1 MVKIFKLFVKNAD
14 DVCNVEVRSA
24 YGKVAS
30 IIGIIFNIL
39 LCGIKILAGVIT
51 GSVAI
56 VADALNNFGDASS
69 SVISFAGFKL
79 SSRPADKEHPYG
91 HGRYEYVSAFIVT
104 ILIMVIGVE
113 LFKSGVEK
121 IITPTKVEFSIV
133 AVIILAVSILAKV
146 FLSLLNGSA
155 GKKINSSALKATSVD
170 ARNDAIST
178 TAVLI
183 SLILS
188 SHTSFPLDGVMAL
201 LVSLFIMFSALG
213 LVKDTL
219 ASLLG
224 KPPEKEQIDKI
235 KDKLLSY
242 EGVLGIHDLIVHDY
256 GVGRTFASVHVE
268 MAAEGDVIL
277 SHELIDKIE
286 KIFLEEDGLEIVIHY
301 DPVSTTNPLAVEM
314 REFLHK
320 NVKLVNERLSV
331 HDVRIVD
338 GKYRNIVIFD
348 CVVPFNLCLTEC
360 QVKEALIRLIK
371 ESYPKFDAVITIDKS
386 YN

>member
-146 FLSLLNGSA
+146 FLSLLNGSV

>member
-1 MVKIFKLFVKNAD
+1 MPNIFKLFIKNAD
-14 DVCNVEVRSA
+14 DVSNPTVRSA
-24 YGKVAS
+24 YGKLAS
-30 IIGIIFNIL
+30 VIGIIFNVI
-39 LCGIKILAGVIT
+39 LCGIKLLAGVIS
-51 GSVAI
+51 GSVAVI
-56 VADALNNFGDASS
+56 ADALNNLGDASS

-121 IITPTKVEFSIV
+121 IINPSDINFSIL
-133 AVIILAVSILAKV
+133 AIIILAVSIVLKIV
-146 FLSLLNGSA
+146 LSIFNGSL
-155 GKKINSSALKATSVD
+155 GKIISSDALRATSVD

-188 SHTSFPLDGVMAL
+188 SFIDFPIDGVMAV
-201 LVSLFIMFSALG
+201 LVALFIMYSALG

-224 KPPEKEQIDKI
+224 KPPEKEQVDKI
-235 KDKLLSY
+235 KEKLLSY

-268 MAAEGDVIL
+268 MAAEGDVIE

-286 KIFLEEDGLEIVIHY
+286 KTFLDESGLEIVIHY

-314 REFLHK
+314 REFLHLA
-320 NVKLVNERLSV
+320 VKKVDENLSV
-331 HDVRIVD
+331 HDVRTVD
-338 GKYRNIVIFD
+338 GKQRNIVIFD
-348 CVVPFNLCLTEC
+348 CVMPFNLNKTEQEIKDGLC
-360 QVKEALIRLIK
+360 KVIK

-386 YN
+386 YV

>member
-1 MVKIFKLFVKNAD
+1 MPSIFKLFIKNAD
-14 DVCNVEVRSA
+14 DISNPTVRSA
-24 YGKVAS
+24 YGKLAS
-30 IIGIIFNIL
+30 IVGIIFNLI
-39 LCGIKILAGVIT
+39 LCGIKLLAGFIS
-51 GSVAI
+51 GSVAVI
-56 VADALNNFGDASS
+56 ADALNNLGDASS

-121 IITPTKVEFSIV
+121 IINPSDITFSILAIV
-133 AVIILAVSILAKV
+133 ILAVSIILKIV
-146 FLSLLNGSA
+146 LSIFNGSL
-155 GKKINSSALKATSVD
+155 GKKISSDALRATSVD

-188 SHTSFPLDGVMAL
+188 SFIDFPIDGIMA
-201 LVSLFIMFSALG
+201 VVVALFIMYSALG

-224 KPPEKEQIDKI
+224 KPPEKEQVEKI
-235 KDKLLSY
+235 KEKLLSY

-268 MAAEGDVIL
+268 MAAEGDVIE

-286 KIFLEEDGLEIVIHY
+286 KNFLDECGLEIVIHY

-314 REFLHK
+314 REFLHLA
-320 NVKLVNERLSV
+320 VKKVDENLSV
-331 HDVRIVD
+331 HDVRTVD
-338 GKYRNIVIFD
+338 GKQRNIVIFD
-348 CVVPFNLCLTEC
+348 CVVPFNLNKTD
-360 QVKEALIRLIK
+360 KEIKEELCKVIK

-386 YN
+386 YV

>member
-1 MVKIFKLFVKNAD
+1 MDNKPITS
-14 DVCNVEVRSA
+14 DVCDQNVRSK
-24 YGKVAS
+24 YGKFAS
-30 IIGIIFNIL
+30 IIGIIFNIV
-39 LCGIKILAGVIT
+39 LCGIKLVAGFIS
-51 GSVAI
+51 GSVAVI
-56 VADALNNFGDASS
+56 ADALNNLGDASS
-69 SVISFAGFKL
+69 SVISFVGFKL

-113 LFKSGVEK
+113 LLKSGIEK
-121 IITPTKVEFSIV
+121 IITPSSVTFSAI
-133 AVIILAVSILAKV
+133 AVIILAVSIVAKI
-146 FLSLLNGSA
+146 FLSIFNNIA
-155 GKKINSSALKATSVD
+155 GKKIKSDALRATSVD

-178 TAVLI
+178 TAVLL

-188 SHTSFPLDGVMAL
+188 SFIDFPIDGIMA
-201 LVSLFIMFSALG
+201 VAVALFIMVSALG

-224 KPPEKEQIDKI
+224 RPPEKEKIDEI
-235 KDKLLSY
+235 KEKLLSY

-268 MAAEGDVIL
+268 MAAEGDVIE

-286 KIFLEEDGLEIVIHY
+286 KNFLEEDKLEIVIHY

-314 REFLHK
+314 REFLHLSIK
-320 NVKLVNERLSV
+320 KVDSCLSV

-338 GKYRNIVIFD
+338 GKFRNIVIFD
-348 CVVPFNLCLTEC
+348 CVMPFNLDKTEQ
-360 QVKEALIRLIK
+360 QVKDGICKIIK
-371 ESYPKFDAVITIDKS
+371 ENYPKFDAVITIDKS